1 MYENYEFIKTKGLN
15 NIDLHSNVIYY
26 TYDYYKKWWIDNY
39 PDKQFYKDSY
49 FSFIHLKRG
58 EYSGWND
65 ALKFRPAIKNFVNN
79 LDGEWIICTVP
90 GHEATENLFNPV
102 FNLVSSCEF
111 ATKVIYRNTLIQRAY
126 TVETKH
132 GSTAGRV
139 MDPNVEM
146 KSLVLEN
153 HNIKNKNI
161 LVIDDITTTG
171 TSLIACKT
179 LLLRAGAKNVVCLA
193 LGKTREPMYGY

>member
-1 MYENYEFIKTKGLN
+1 M
-15 NIDLHSNVIYY
+15 
-26 TYDYYKKWWIDNY
+26 
-39 PDKQFYKDSY
+39 
-49 FSFIHLKRG
+49 
-58 EYSGWND
+58 
-65 ALKFRPAIKNFVNN
+65 
-79 LDGEWIICTVP
+79 
-90 GHEATENLFNPV
+90 
-102 FNLVSSCEF
+102 
-111 ATKVIYRNTLIQRAY
+111 IQRAY

-132 GSTAGRV
+132 GSTSGRV